1 MCVCVCVCV
10 CACVINH
17 IFIHSSVDRHIVCF
31 HILATVS
38 NAAMNMGVQLPLA
51 DDDCFFQI
59 QVYLKDIEM
68 QLQTTEL
75 KSCNKANP

>member
-1 MCVCVCVCV
+1 MCV
-10 CACVINH
+10 CVINH

-59 QVYLKDIEM
+59 QVYLKD
-68 QLQTTEL
+68 TE
-75 KSCNKANP
+75 NAVADH